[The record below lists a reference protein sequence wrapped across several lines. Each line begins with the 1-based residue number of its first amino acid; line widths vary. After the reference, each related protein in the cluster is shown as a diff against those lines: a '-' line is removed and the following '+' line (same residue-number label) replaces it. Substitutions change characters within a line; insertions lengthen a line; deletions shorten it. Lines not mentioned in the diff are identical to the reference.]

1 MNLCILGG
9 ISKDMIGLLF
19 LFVCFFFPLKQK
31 VVTYPE
37 GTKKT
42 VVSTVTVTLKGN
54 GT

>member
-19 LFVCFFFPLKQK
+19 LFVFFLLKQK
-31 VVTYPE
+31 VVTYPD